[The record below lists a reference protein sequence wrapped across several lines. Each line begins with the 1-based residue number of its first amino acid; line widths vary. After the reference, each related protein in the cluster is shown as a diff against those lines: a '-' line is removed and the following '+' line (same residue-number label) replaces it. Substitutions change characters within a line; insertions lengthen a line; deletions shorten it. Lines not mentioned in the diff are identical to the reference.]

1 MPHAIRVHQFGGPE
15 VLKWEEVEVRD
26 PRPNEVKL
34 RHTAVGLN
42 FVEVMQ
48 RLGRFPFRL
57 PFVPGNEGAG
67 VVEAVGSEVS
77 EFKKGDRVAYAPVPG
92 AYSEVRVI
100 AAERLV
106 RIPDGISDKQAAAM
120 MLQGMTAQ
128 YLLRQIYS
136 VGPSDVVLV
145 QAAAGGVGL
154 FLCQWAASLGA
165 TVLGTVSTAEK
176 AALAKANG
184 CHHPILYTRD
194 DVVSEVK
201 RITEGAMATVAY
213 DAVGGETFAG
223 SIDSLRRR
231 GHVVTYGNSAG
242 AIPPL
247 DVASLGNK
255 GSLTLTRGTL
265 ATFTETREGLLEC
278 ANDLFSVV
286 KSGAVKVLINQE
298 FSLRETTAAHRAIES
313 RKTTG
318 STILIP

>member
-1 MPHAIRVHQFGGPE
+1 MPHAIRVHEYGGPE

-48 RLGRFPFRL
+48 RRGRFPFRL

-67 VVEAVGSEVS
+67 VIEAVGSDVT
-77 EFKKGDRVAYAPVPG
+77 EFRKGDRVAYAPVPG
-92 AYSEVRVI
+92 AYSEVRTI

-106 RIPDGISDKQAAAM
+106 RIPDDISDKQAAAM

-128 YLLRQIYS
+128 YLLRQIYL
-136 VGPSDVVLV
+136 VRKSDVVLV

-165 TVLGTVSTAEK
+165 TVLGTVSTEEK

-184 CHHPILYTRD
+184 CHHPILYTRA
-194 DVVSEVK
+194 DVPAEVK
-201 RITEGAMATVAY
+201 RITHGAMATVAY
-213 DAVGGETFAG
+213 DAVGGDVFAG
-223 SIDSLRRR
+223 SIDSLRSR

-242 AIPPL
+242 EIGR
-247 DVASLGNK
+247 ASW
-255 GSLTLTRGTL
+255 
-265 ATFTETREGLLEC
+265 RER
-278 ANDLFSVV
+278 V
-286 KSGAVKVLINQE
+286 
-298 FSLRETTAAHRAIES
+298 
-313 RKTTG
+313 
-318 STILIP
+318 